1 MNRTA
6 TTIQAEIA
14 AVEARLAE
22 LRAELAAVQAPAM
35 RLTEVSPGETEAAP
49 APAKLSA
56 KDQAKLDKHL
66 DTALGNRV
74 WVAAEPHR
82 RDAGSYRGAATRAI
96 KAAIKLADGDKD
108 VLQAALDT
116 AVKSVETAISDMT
129 GQRKTRREKVL
140 AGEVKDL
147 AYDLG
152 L

>member
-56 KDQAKLDKHL
+56 KDQAKLDKHPH
-66 DTALGNRV
+66 TALGNRV
-74 WVAAEPHR
+74 SVPAEPPR
-82 RDAGSYRGAATRAI
+82 RHAPSYRGAATRPM
-96 KAAIKLADGDKD
+96 
-108 VLQAALDT
+108 QAASHLP
-116 AVKSVETAISDMT
+116 
-129 GQRKTRREKVL
+129 
-140 AGEVKDL
+140 AG
-147 AYDLG
+147 
-152 L
+152 